1 MENTEGKSL
10 FTTKKLEIIY
20 NVISIICFI
29 ALCTSIIL
37 NLIGWDRHSVLAKT
51 ASTTLWLA
59 LAYTSVFDP
68 LIQNKKKGYM
78 FWFYLILMAITPALF
93 FIFT

>member
-1 MENTEGKSL
+1 MSNTEEISKN
-10 FTTKKLEIIY
+10 LETIN
-20 NVISIICFI
+20 NVISIIGAI
-29 ALCTSIIL
+29 ALCTSIAVHI
-37 NLIGWDRHSVLAKT
+37 IGWDRHSVLAKT

>member
-1 MENTEGKSL
+1 MENTKEISKN
-10 FTTKKLEIIY
+10 LETIN
-20 NVISIICFI
+20 NVISIIGAI
-29 ALCTSIIL
+29 ALCTSIAVHI
-37 NLIGWDRHSVLAKT
+37 IGWDRHSVLAKT

-93 FIFT
+93 FLFT

>member
-1 MENTEGKSL
+1 MENTKEISKN
-10 FTTKKLEIIY
+10 LETIN
-20 NVISIICFI
+20 NVISIIGAI
-29 ALCTSIIL
+29 ALCTSIAVHI
-37 NLIGWDRHSVLAKT
+37 IGWDRHSVLAKT

>member
-1 MENTEGKSL
+1 MNNTKEISKN
-10 FTTKKLEIIY
+10 LETIH

-29 ALCTSIIL
+29 ALCTSIAVHI
-37 NLIGWDRHSVLAKT
+37 IGWDRHSILAT
-51 ASTTLWLA
+51 IARVTLWLT
-59 LAYTSVFDP
+59 LTYISVFDP

-93 FIFT
+93 FILT

>member
-1 MENTEGKSL
+1 MSNTEEISKN
-10 FTTKKLEIIY
+10 LETIN

-29 ALCTSIIL
+29 ALCTSIAVHI
-37 NLIGWDRHSVLAKT
+37 IGWDRHSVLAT
-51 ASTTLWLA
+51 IARVTLWLT
-59 LAYTSVFDP
+59 LTYISVFDP

>member
-1 MENTEGKSL
+1 MENTKEISKN
-10 FTTKKLEIIY
+10 LETIN
-20 NVISIICFI
+20 NVISIIGAI
-29 ALCTSIIL
+29 ALCTSIAVHI
-37 NLIGWDRHSVLAKT
+37 IGWDRHSVLAKT

-78 FWFYLILMAITPALF
+78 FWFYLILMAVIPAIF
-93 FIFT
+93 FIFK

>member
-1 MENTEGKSL
+1 MSNTEEISKN
-10 FTTKKLEIIY
+10 LETIN

-29 ALCTSIIL
+29 ALCTSIAIHI
-37 NLIGWDRHSVLAKT
+37 IGWDRHSVLAT
-51 ASTTLWLA
+51 IARVTLWLT
-59 LAYTSVFDP
+59 LTYISVFDP

>member
-1 MENTEGKSL
+1 MSNTEEISKN
-10 FTTKKLEIIY
+10 LETIN
-20 NVISIICFI
+20 NVISIIGAI
-29 ALCTSIIL
+29 ALCTSIAVHI
-37 NLIGWDRHSVLAKT
+37 IGWDRHSVLAKT

-78 FWFYLILMAITPALF
+78 FWFYLWPLW
-93 FIFT
+93 

>member
-1 MENTEGKSL
+1 MNNTKEISKN
-10 FTTKKLEIIY
+10 LETIH

-29 ALCTSIIL
+29 ALCTSIAVHI
-37 NLIGWDRHSVLAKT
+37 IGWDRHSILAT
-51 ASTTLWLA
+51 IARVTLWLT
-59 LAYTSVFDP
+59 LTYISVFDP

-78 FWFYLILMAITPALF
+78 FWFYLILMAVIPALF

>member
-1 MENTEGKSL
+1 MENTKEISKN
-10 FTTKKLEIIY
+10 LETIN
-20 NVISIICFI
+20 NVISIIGAI
-29 ALCTSIIL
+29 ALCTSIAVHI
-37 NLIGWDRHSVLAKT
+37 IGWDRHSVLAT
-51 ASTTLWLA
+51 IARVTLWLT
-59 LAYTSVFDP
+59 LTYISVFDP

>member
-1 MENTEGKSL
+1 MNNTEEISKN
-10 FTTKKLEIIY
+10 LETIH

-29 ALCTSIIL
+29 ALCTSIAVHI
-37 NLIGWDRHSVLAKT
+37 IGWDRHSVLAT
-51 ASTTLWLA
+51 IARVTLWLT
-59 LAYTSVFDP
+59 LTYISVFDP

>member
-1 MENTEGKSL
+1 MSNTEEISKN
-10 FTTKKLEIIY
+10 LETIN

-29 ALCTSIIL
+29 ALCTSIAVHI
-37 NLIGWDRHSVLAKT
+37 IGWDRHSVLAT
-51 ASTTLWLA
+51 IARVTLWLT
-59 LAYTSVFDP
+59 LTYISVFDP

-78 FWFYLILMAITPALF
+78 FWFYLILMAVTPALF

>member
-1 MENTEGKSL
+1 MNNTKEISKN
-10 FTTKKLEIIY
+10 LETIN
-20 NVISIICFI
+20 NVISIIGAI
-29 ALCTSIIL
+29 ALCTSIAVHI
-37 NLIGWDRHSVLAKT
+37 IGWDRHSVLAKT

>member
-1 MENTEGKSL
+1 MENSKEISKN
-10 FTTKKLEIIY
+10 LETIN
-20 NVISIICFI
+20 NVISIIGAI
-29 ALCTSIIL
+29 ALCTSIAVHI
-37 NLIGWDRHSVLAKT
+37 IGWDRHSVLAKT

>member
-1 MENTEGKSL
+1 MENTKEISKN
-10 FTTKKLEIIY
+10 LETIN

-29 ALCTSIIL
+29 ALCTSITVHI
-37 NLIGWDRHSVLAKT
+37 IGWDRHSVLAT
-51 ASTTLWLA
+51 IARVTLWLT
-59 LAYTSVFDP
+59 LTYISVFDP

>member
-1 MENTEGKSL
+1 MNNTEEISKN
-10 FTTKKLEIIY
+10 LETIH

-29 ALCTSIIL
+29 ALCTSIAVHI
-37 NLIGWDRHSVLAKT
+37 IGWDRHSILAT
-51 ASTTLWLA
+51 IARVTLWLT
-59 LAYTSVFDP
+59 LTYISVFDP

>member
-1 MENTEGKSL
+1 MNNTKEISKN
-10 FTTKKLEIIY
+10 LETIH

-29 ALCTSIIL
+29 ALCTSIAVHI
-37 NLIGWDRHSVLAKT
+37 IGWDRHSVLAT
-51 ASTTLWLA
+51 IARVTLWLT
-59 LAYTSVFDP
+59 LTYISVFDP

-78 FWFYLILMAITPALF
+78 FWFYLILMAVIPALF

>member
-1 MENTEGKSL
+1 MSNTEEISKN
-10 FTTKKLEIIY
+10 LETIN

-29 ALCTSIIL
+29 ALCTSIAVHI
-37 NLIGWDRHSVLAKT
+37 IGWDRHSVLAT
-51 ASTTLWLA
+51 IARVTLWLT
-59 LAYTSVFDP
+59 LTYTSVFDP

-78 FWFYLILMAITPALF
+78 FWFYLILMAVTPALF

>member
-1 MENTEGKSL
+1 MNNTEEISKN
-10 FTTKKLEIIY
+10 LETIH

-29 ALCTSIIL
+29 ALCTSIAVHI
-37 NLIGWDRHSVLAKT
+37 IGWDRHSILAT
-51 ASTTLWLA
+51 IARVTLWLT
-59 LAYTSVFDP
+59 LTYISVFDP

-93 FIFT
+93 FILT

>member
-1 MENTEGKSL
+1 MENTKEISKN
-10 FTTKKLEIIY
+10 LETIN

-29 ALCTSIIL
+29 ALCTSIAVHI
-37 NLIGWDRHSVLAKT
+37 IGWDRHSVLAKT

-68 LIQNKKKGYM
+68 LIQNKTKGYM

>member
-10 FTTKKLEIIY
+10 FTTKKIEIIY

-29 ALCTSIIL
+29 ALCTSIAVHI
-37 NLIGWDRHSVLAKT
+37 IGWDRHSVLAT
-51 ASTTLWLA
+51 
-59 LAYTSVFDP
+59 
-68 LIQNKKKGYM
+68 I
-78 FWFYLILMAITPALF
+78 LF

>member
-1 MENTEGKSL
+1 MSNTEEISKN
-10 FTTKKLEIIY
+10 LETIN

-29 ALCTSIIL
+29 ALCTSIAVHI
-37 NLIGWDRHSVLAKT
+37 IGWDRHSILAT
-51 ASTTLWLA
+51 IARVTLWLT
-59 LAYTSVFDP
+59 LTYISVFDP